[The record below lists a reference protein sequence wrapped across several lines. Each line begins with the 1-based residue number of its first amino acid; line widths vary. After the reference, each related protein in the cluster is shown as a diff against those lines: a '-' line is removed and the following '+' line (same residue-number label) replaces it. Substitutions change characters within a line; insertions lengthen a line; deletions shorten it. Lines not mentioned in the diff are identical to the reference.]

1 MALQS
6 DSTLDLVGRSTG
18 APLGAALPAPLDP
31 EPKGVHAASLDL
43 RIEKETTEILEQ
55 VARIAQQHALVN
67 KDPCKQGNQE
77 MKQTVE
83 PLTQSAREATQTTEL
98 TPPTDLK
105 RCHQTLLEEIDV
117 VSTLPAS
124 SSNTCSRVDASSQGL
139 EYNVDVQRLKAAL
152 KMDPHRFWREA
163 QEKEREEKEQEKER
177 EDTDWSSYP
186 NCAQC
191 NGAFFGRRSTVFAC
205 PRRCDSSLLFHNDCV
220 PRHIALAHADAPQA
234 TAAGGCLAPLQK

>member
-31 EPKGVHAASLDL
+31 KPKGVHAASLDL

-55 VARIAQQHALVN
+55 VARIAKQHALVN
-67 KDPCKQGNQE
+67 KDPRKPGNQE
-77 MKQTVE
+77 MKETVE

-105 RCHQTLLEEIDV
+105 RRHQALLEEIDA
-117 VSTLPAS
+117 VSTLPAL
-124 SSNTCSRVDASSQGL
+124 SSNTRSRVDASSQGL
-139 EYNVDVQRLKAAL
+139 HEHDRQDDG
-152 KMDPHRFWREA
+152 DPPT
-163 QEKEREEKEQEKER
+163 
-177 EDTDWSSYP
+177 TDWSSYP

-205 PRRCDSSLLFHNDCV
+205 PLRCDSSLLFHTDCV

-234 TAAGGCLAPLQK
+234 TAAGGCLSPLQK